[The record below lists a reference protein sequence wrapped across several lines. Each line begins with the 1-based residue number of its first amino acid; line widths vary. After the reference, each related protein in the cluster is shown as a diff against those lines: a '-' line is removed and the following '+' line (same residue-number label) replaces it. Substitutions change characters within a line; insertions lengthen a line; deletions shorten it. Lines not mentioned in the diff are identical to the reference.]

1 MDPVIELHGIHFAYG
16 KTPVLTGL
24 DLTVNR
30 GEVVAM
36 LGPNG
41 AGKTTLVE
49 NVMGSF
55 APQRGKVRVFGTDP
69 TKASAKFWSKV
80 GLVQQHWTDHPKWSV
95 AHQLEWIKATYDSVN
110 KPTKTVD
117 QVLEDVGLT
126 EKKNARLGKISG
138 GQRRRIDFACA
149 TIGRPSL
156 LIMDEPT
163 TGLDPK
169 AKAEIHDLISQTVD
183 EGTTVLMTTHDLSEA
198 EKIAS
203 RVVIL
208 NSGKII
214 ASGSARELREQL
226 VGQAEITWSEDAEN
240 HVHST
245 DAVESFVATLD
256 LTKITNLTITRPT
269 LEDAYLTLVADEIAQ
284 EVSQ

>member
-1 MDPVIELHGIHFAYG
+1 MDAVIEAKGVHFAYG
-16 KTPVLTGL
+16 KTNVLTDL
-24 DLTVNR
+24 NLTVNR

-49 NVMGSF
+49 NIMGSF
-55 APQRGKVRVFGTDP
+55 APQRGEIRVLGINP
-69 TKASAKFWSKV
+69 TKPSAQFWSEV
-80 GLVQQHWTDHPKWSV
+80 GLIQQHWTDHPKWSV
-95 AHQLEWIKATYDSVN
+95 ASQLEWIKATFDSVN

-126 EKKNARLGKISG
+126 EKKTARLEKISG

-149 TIGRPSL
+149 TIGQPSL

-169 AKAEIHDLISQTVD
+169 AKADIHDLISHTAD

-208 NSGKII
+208 SDGRII

-226 VGQAEITWSEDAEN
+226 VGRAEITWYEDGEH

-245 DAVESFVATLD
+245 DAVESFVSTLD

-269 LEDAYLTLVADEIAQ
+269 LEDAYLKLVADEVAQ

>member
-1 MDPVIELHGIHFAYG
+1 MQPIIEATGVHFAYG
-16 KTPVLTGL
+16 KMSVLTDL
-24 DLTVNR
+24 DLAVNR

-49 NVMGSF
+49 NIMGSF
-55 APQRGKVRVFGTDP
+55 APQRGSIRVLGIDP
-69 TKASAKFWSKV
+69 TKPSAQFWSEV
-80 GLVQQHWTDHPKWSV
+80 GLIQQHWTDHPKWSV
-95 AHQLEWIKATYDSVN
+95 ASQLEWIKATYDGVN

-126 EKKNARLGKISG
+126 KKKNARLGKISG

-169 AKAEIHDLISQTVD
+169 AKAGIHDLISQTAD
-183 EGTTVLMTTHDLSEA
+183 EGTTVLMTTHDLGEA

-208 NSGKII
+208 NSGRII
-214 ASGSARELREQL
+214 ASGSARELRERL
-226 VGQAEITWSEDAEN
+226 VGLAEITWQEGGER
-240 HVHST
+240 HVHTT
-245 DAVESFVATLD
+245 DQVEAFVATLD
-256 LTKITNLTITRPT
+256 LSKIQNLTITRPT
-269 LEDAYLTLVADEIAQ
+269 LEDAYLKLIADQNAQ
-284 EVSQ
+284 EVSR